1 MSIPEKLSMSQSACE
16 YSVAVAAPC
25 SKASPPL
32 ICELSGDVL
41 SDCDEPSGGA
51 PVQSGEEPSHGDEP
65 SCSAKLSSR
74 DEPTCSEGLP
84 RGDEPSHCNKLSSGD
99 ELSRGDTPV
108 SGNEPSRS
116 VAPSSGLELSH
127 GNERSKQSLG
137 NELLRADEP
146 PRAGVPSSSD
156 DWNRSAPSK
165 SARLRTRGEQQ
176 PLRGR
181 TSSDLSMTPPCC
193 ELQVPRVL

>member
-1 MSIPEKLSMSQSACE
+1 VRVLARPSASE
-16 YSVAVAAPC
+16 RVTPRLASASSVGD
-25 SKASPPL
+25 
-32 ICELSGDVL
+32 SGISAGESEVL
-41 SDCDEPSGGA
+41 PDCDEPSGGA

-84 RGDEPSHCNKLSSGD
+84 RGDEPSHCDKLSSGD

-108 SGNEPSRS
+108 SGNGPSRS

-181 TSSDLSMTPPCC
+181 TSSDLSMCPPCC